1 MSRMVRK
8 QILLDEETDS
18 RLEALAA
25 ERGVS
30 QSELVREALGGLME
44 EANAAA
50 ERDAAW
56 ERLEAGWRRVG
67 EEARR
72 RAERGEPVPAER
84 GWTRDELYDD

>member
-8 QILLDEETDS
+8 QILLDAETDT

-30 QSELVREALGGLME
+30 QSELVRESLAGLME
-44 EANAAA
+44 QARVTA

-56 ERLEAGWRRVG
+56 ERLEAAWRRAS
-67 EEARR
+67 EEAVR
-72 RAERGEPVPAER
+72 RADRGEGVPAQR
-84 GWTRDELYDD
+84 GWTRDDLYDG